1 MAKAAKKGDI
11 SEPVRYWLNEIAAA
25 KRREKDYRKEGER
38 IRGIYAGEK
47 AEEIPFNIVFSNTE
61 TMMPALYSA
70 LPRPVVQRRY
80 KDDDKIGG
88 AAAQAGERA
97 LEFLLDT
104 NIDGYETFGEGMKWV
119 VMDALLPGRGVSTV
133 KYDADIGYVGTD
145 PAAKGDEQEQGA
157 PDAEQSPAT
166 PSQEGAG
173 PASKAPEPTQ
183 VKKSELVCT
192 DAKSWNRVLFGY
204 AKKWSTL
211 PWIAYEEHIDKDE
224 ATRLFGKGIADK
236 IRFTKGEEDDSE
248 EDHKATDT
256 EDLGERKT
264 ALVYQIW
271 DKAGGRKIRYVSPH
285 YKEGYCKVQ
294 DDPLELTGFFN
305 CPRPLQLIDKTD
317 DLTPTALYSLYEN
330 QAKELN
336 TLTVRINKLVAA
348 IKARGLYD
356 GALGDDLQTLMDEDD
371 AILQPTEKAGTLAA
385 GGGLD
390 KAIWMMPIETL
401 AIVLKELYAA
411 REACKQVIYE
421 IMGISDIL
429 RGASNAVETATAQQ
443 IKTQWGSLRLK
454 PKQAEVQRYARDLLR
469 MMLEVAATKFSQDT
483 WAKMTGLPFLTDMQL
498 QQATA
503 MAQAAVQQ
511 GQPQALQMLQQ
522 QITWAQVLGTLKD
535 DLQRAYK
542 VDIETN
548 STVEPEAVEDQKNI
562 SDLLTA
568 IGEFLQGVAPLIQTG
583 AMPFEV
589 AKTMLTTI
597 VRRFRFGSEIEDQ
610 IEQMQAPAPQD
621 NGEAQKAAQALQQA
635 QAEAA
640 QTKQVADAQAQ
651 KDAGAIQ
658 ALQLQLKEAQS
669 SSKLDVRKSDLDVRE
684 LALEAERELFDLKQ
698 QQATSEH
705 QQKVE
710 GDTKAL
716 DFKKQLTG
724 LEVKGAKAEAAN
736 AKDSADVSKTVD
748 SKLADGIKGLQDIV
762 GQIAE
767 GQANLAKVLGA
778 PRKRTIN
785 RNKDGRAESMTEEVA
800 A

>member
-1 MAKAAKKGDI
+1 MAKAAKKSDM

-25 KRREKDYRKEGER
+25 KRREKDFRKEGER
-38 IRGIYAGEK
+38 IRSIYAGEK
-47 AEEIPFNIVFSNTE
+47 SDSIPFNIVFSNTE

-80 KDDDKIGG
+80 KDDDVIGG
-88 AAAQAGERA
+88 AAAQAGQRA

-104 NIDGYETFGEGMKWV
+104 NIDGYETFSEGMKWV

-133 KYDADIGYVGTD
+133 KYDADIGYTGTD
-145 PAAKGDEQEQGA
+145 PAQKGDEEAEGEA
-157 PDAEQSPAT
+157 PDTPEAEAKEPV
-166 PSQEGAG
+166 
-173 PASKAPEPTQ
+173 EPTP

-192 DAKSWNRVLFGY
+192 DAKSWNRVLFGF

-224 ATRLFGKGIADK
+224 ATRLFGATIARK
-236 IRFTKGEEDDSE
+236 IRFTKGEEDDQEEGHKTSDSE
-248 EDHKATDT
+248 DM
-256 EDLGERKT
+256 GERKT

-285 YKEGYCKVQ
+285 YKEGYCAVQ
-294 DDPLELTGFFN
+294 DDPLQLTGFFN

-336 TLTVRINKLVAA
+336 TLTVRINKIVAA

-356 GALGDDLQTLMDEDD
+356 AALGDDLESLIDQTD
-371 AILQPTEKAGTLAA
+371 AILTPTEKAGTLAA
-385 GGGLD
+385 NGGLE
-390 KAIWMMPIETL
+390 KAIWMMPVDML
-401 AIVLKELYAA
+401 ALVLKELYVA
-411 REACKQVIYE
+411 REQCKQVIYE

-483 WAKMTGLPFLTDMQL
+483 WARMTGLPYLTDMQVS
-498 QQATA
+498 QATA
-503 MAQAAVQQ
+503 MAQAAAAQGNPAPAQQ
-511 GQPQALQMLQQ
+511 LQQ
-522 QITWAQVLGTLKD
+522 QMTWAQVLGTLRD

-568 IGEFLQGVAPLIQTG
+568 IGEYLQGVAPLIQTG

-589 AKTMLTTI
+589 AQTMLMTI

-610 IEQMQAPAPQD
+610 VKQMKPPAPQD
-621 NGEAQKAAQALQQA
+621 NGEAQKAQQAVQQA
-635 QAEAA
+635 QAQAA
-640 QTKQVADAQAQ
+640 QLKQQADAQAQ

-658 ALQLQLKEAQS
+658 TLQLQLKEAQADN
-669 SSKLDVRKSDLDVRE
+669 KLNARASDLDVRE
-684 LALEAERELFDLKQ
+684 LALKTEREVFDLQKQ
-698 QQATSEH
+698 QAQSEH

-710 GDTKAL
+710 GDTRAL
-716 DFKKQLTG
+716 DYKKQLTG
-724 LEVKGAKAEAAN
+724 LEVKGAKAEAAS
-736 AKDSADVSKTVD
+736 AKDSANVSKTVD
-748 SKLADGIKGLQDIV
+748 TKLAEGIKGLQDIV
-762 GQIAE
+762 GQMADAMAQHSEKTAE
-767 GQANLAKVLGA
+767 LVKVVSA
-778 PRKRTIN
+778 PRVRKAKRGP
-785 RNKDGRAESMTEEVA
+785 DGKIESVSEEIA